1 MIIILKSVQTLVET
15 EEYNE
20 CPFDPFEI
28 DSFIAAFFTRKHFL
42 KNFGVIV
49 HFNLSTKYDQERI
62 SVENTKAN
70 CS

>member
-1 MIIILKSVQTLVET
+1 MIIIKKSVQTLVET

-28 DSFIAAFFTRKHFL
+28 DSFIAAFFTRKRFF

-49 HFNLSTKYDQERI
+49 HFNLIT
-62 SVENTKAN
+62 N
-70 CS
+70 